1 MKNRLVNKK
10 VVSSIGIGIMA
21 FVTATSPV
29 LTVLAEDGEPVDI
42 PAPES
47 TMEQSSEP
55 KASSEPQNVEVSN
68 SIQEAQDAIDGT
80 KEKLPA
86 TSNEEP
92 LSSIRDSLKNS
103 KNELEAV
110 KGDVSELDRLN
121 QAAKDAEE
129 NLKKATEA
137 GDENEDILYENGIE
151 ATEKIN
157 NLTES
162 IEQNN
167 EAAEKIAED
176 IKNAQE
182 IIYENSAAAQ
192 AAKNQAEEDVK
203 VAEAELDSAQEA
215 NEEAQKRL
223 EDAEIAKDYFEERK
237 DKADKALEDAKNAV
251 AAAQD
256 RLIEISEEYGFG
268 NLDDFE
274 AENAEG
280 AAGKAYKAALKA
292 LEKAEADLQ
301 EKEQKAEEAK
311 KALLAAEA
319 NKNDADKNLEA
330 AQKELEAA
338 ANCYDAACDELEKAE
353 TALSDAED
361 AEKSAQET
369 YENAWKNY
377 KEGGTAE
384 ALEEAKKDS
393 AEKAEKAEE
402 AETLVKKAEEDLKEA
417 EKAFKEVEGFGEVLQ
432 AGREIQNTAGAEKDK
447 LDALAIKFIEYIMIK
462 DGRTDAEIQGSW
474 NNFENEDQNYLKV
487 TFTDQAG
494 LKVTAY
500 YDYIYNSSTGN
511 IALCRKGLP
520 KNEGDNLVFPDK
532 GEEIFTEEQFN
543 TAVSDYET
551 RKDRVDE
558 TKKIKEDKRKE
569 ADDAIEA
576 AEDAKIA
583 EDNARKN
590 DAEAQKELKKS
601 YDNLI
606 EAQGKVSE
614 REKEK
619 EEKEN
624 AKIASGR
631 DWLANAAKTESMQK
645 AVNDMLDALKNAQA
659 EVDAMNNKS
668 AAATARKV
676 VVQTAYDR
684 VKEAIED
691 LSGLTSQKAVDT
703 QAYIALLDKCEEAK
717 KAYESAAKAYGVT
730 EESLA
735 KVEDAVKRAKE
746 AAEGNFAY
754 RTPTAPTTGGGT
766 GGTTT
771 GGGTGGTG
779 GGTGTPTAPEAAPI
793 VILPTAAVPLAGP
806 GAADG
811 AMLADADEEEEADLT
826 TLEDEVTPLA
836 GPESKAETVNLEDF
850 PTPFAGPVAE
860 MGQMSWWWLL
870 IIAVLGVT
878 GEEMYRRYQKKQ
890 REQANIEN

>member
-68 SIQEAQDAIDGT
+68 SIQKAQDAIDGT

-86 TSNEEP
+86 TSDEEP
-92 LSSIRDSLKNS
+92 LSSIRDSLKDS

-110 KGDVSELDRLN
+110 KGNVSELDRLN
-121 QAAKDAEE
+121 QAAKDTEE

-223 EDAEIAKDYFEERK
+223 EA
-237 DKADKALEDAKNAV
+237 
-251 AAAQD
+251 
-256 RLIEISEEYGFG
+256 
-268 NLDDFE
+268 
-274 AENAEG
+274 AEG

-311 KALLAAEA
+311 KALLAAEV

-361 AEKSAQET
+361 AEKRAQEI
-369 YENAWKNY
+369 YENARKNY

-402 AETLVKKAEEDLKEA
+402 AETLAKEAEEDLKEA
-417 EKAFKEVEGFGEVLQ
+417 EKVFKEVEGFGEVLQ
-432 AGREIQNTAGAEKDK
+432 AGREIQNTAGVEKKK

-500 YDYIYNSSTGN
+500 YDYIYNSGTGN
-511 IALCRKGLP
+511 ITLCRKGLP

-569 ADDAIEA
+569 ADDAIKA
-576 AEDAKIA
+576 AEAAKIA
-583 EDNARKN
+583 EDNVRKK
-590 DAEAQKELKKS
+590 DADAQKELKKS

-624 AKIASGR
+624 AKTASGR

-684 VKEAIED
+684 VKQAIED

-717 KAYESAAKAYGVT
+717 KAYELAAKAYGVT

-754 RTPTAPTTGGGT
+754 RTPTAPTTGDGT

-771 GGGTGGTG
+771 GGGTGGDA
-779 GGTGTPTAPEAAPI
+779 GTPTAPEAAPT
-793 VILPTAAVPLAGP
+793 VILPPAAVPLAGP

-811 AMLADADEEEEADLT
+811 AMLADADEEEGAGLT

-836 GPESKAETVNLEDF
+836 GPESKTKTVNLEDF
-850 PTPFAGPVAE
+850 PTPLAGPVAE

-890 REQANIEN
+890 REQANIES

>member
-68 SIQEAQDAIDGT
+68 SIQKAQDAIDGT

-86 TSNEEP
+86 TSDEEP
-92 LSSIRDSLKNS
+92 LSSIRDSLKDS

-110 KGDVSELDRLN
+110 KGNVSELDRLN
-121 QAAKDAEE
+121 QAAKDTEE

-223 EDAEIAKDYFEERK
+223 EA
-237 DKADKALEDAKNAV
+237 
-251 AAAQD
+251 
-256 RLIEISEEYGFG
+256 
-268 NLDDFE
+268 
-274 AENAEG
+274 AEG
-280 AAGKAYKAALKA
+280 AAGKAYKAAL
-292 LEKAEADLQ
+292 KAEADLQ

-311 KALLAAEA
+311 KALLAAEV

-361 AEKSAQET
+361 AEKRAQEI
-369 YENAWKNY
+369 YENARKNY

-402 AETLVKKAEEDLKEA
+402 AETLAKEAEEDLKEA
-417 EKAFKEVEGFGEVLQ
+417 EKVFKEVEGFGEVLQ
-432 AGREIQNTAGAEKDK
+432 AGREIQNTAGVEKKK

-511 IALCRKGLP
+511 ITLCRKGLP

-569 ADDAIEA
+569 ADDAIKA
-576 AEDAKIA
+576 AEAAKIA
-583 EDNARKN
+583 EDNVRKK
-590 DAEAQKELKKS
+590 DADAQKELKKS

-624 AKIASGR
+624 AKTASGR

-684 VKEAIED
+684 VKQAIED

-717 KAYESAAKAYGVT
+717 KAYELAAKAYGVT

-735 KVEDAVKRAKE
+735 KVEDTVKRAKE

-754 RTPTAPTTGGGT
+754 RTPIAPT
-766 GGTTT
+766 
-771 GGGTGGTG
+771 
-779 GGTGTPTAPEAAPI
+779 
-793 VILPTAAVPLAGP
+793 VILPPAAVPLAGP

-811 AMLADADEEEEADLT
+811 AMLADADEEEGAGLT

-836 GPESKAETVNLEDF
+836 GPESKTETVNLEDF
-850 PTPFAGPVAE
+850 PTPLAGPVAE

-890 REQANIEN
+890 REQANIES

>member
-68 SIQEAQDAIDGT
+68 SIQKAQDAIDGT

-86 TSNEEP
+86 TSDEEP
-92 LSSIRDSLKNS
+92 LSSIRDSLKDS

-110 KGDVSELDRLN
+110 KGNVSELDRLN
-121 QAAKDAEE
+121 QAAKDTEE

-223 EDAEIAKDYFEERK
+223 EA
-237 DKADKALEDAKNAV
+237 
-251 AAAQD
+251 
-256 RLIEISEEYGFG
+256 
-268 NLDDFE
+268 
-274 AENAEG
+274 AEG
-280 AAGKAYKAALKA
+280 AAGKAYKAAL
-292 LEKAEADLQ
+292 KAEADLQ

-311 KALLAAEA
+311 KALLAAEV

-361 AEKSAQET
+361 AEKRAQEI
-369 YENAWKNY
+369 YENARKNY

-402 AETLVKKAEEDLKEA
+402 AETLAKEAEEDLKEA

-432 AGREIQNTAGAEKDK
+432 AGREIQNTAGVEKKK

-500 YDYIYNSSTGN
+500 YDYIYNSGTGN
-511 IALCRKGLP
+511 ITLCRKGLP

-569 ADDAIEA
+569 ADDAIKA
-576 AEDAKIA
+576 AEAAKIA
-583 EDNARKN
+583 EDNVRKK
-590 DAEAQKELKKS
+590 DADAQKELKKS

-624 AKIASGR
+624 AKTASGR

-684 VKEAIED
+684 VKQAIED

-717 KAYESAAKAYGVT
+717 KAYELAAKAYGVT

-735 KVEDAVKRAKE
+735 KVEDTVKRAKE

-754 RTPTAPTTGGGT
+754 RTPIAPT
-766 GGTTT
+766 
-771 GGGTGGTG
+771 
-779 GGTGTPTAPEAAPI
+779 
-793 VILPTAAVPLAGP
+793 VILPPAAVPLAGP

-811 AMLADADEEEEADLT
+811 AMLADADEEEGAGLT

-836 GPESKAETVNLEDF
+836 GPESKTETVNLEDF
-850 PTPFAGPVAE
+850 PTPLAGPVAE

-890 REQANIEN
+890 REQANIES

>member
-1 MKNRLVNKK
+1 
-10 VVSSIGIGIMA
+10 
-21 FVTATSPV
+21 
-29 LTVLAEDGEPVDI
+29 
-42 PAPES
+42 
-47 TMEQSSEP
+47 ME
-55 KASSEPQNVEVSN
+55 A
-68 SIQEAQDAIDGT
+68 
-80 KEKLPA
+80 
-86 TSNEEP
+86 
-92 LSSIRDSLKNS
+92 
-103 KNELEAV
+103 
-110 KGDVSELDRLN
+110 
-121 QAAKDAEE
+121 
-129 NLKKATEA
+129 
-137 GDENEDILYENGIE
+137 
-151 ATEKIN
+151 
-157 NLTES
+157 
-162 IEQNN
+162 
-167 EAAEKIAED
+167 
-176 IKNAQE
+176 
-182 IIYENSAAAQ
+182 
-192 AAKNQAEEDVK
+192 
-203 VAEAELDSAQEA
+203 
-215 NEEAQKRL
+215 
-223 EDAEIAKDYFEERK
+223 
-237 DKADKALEDAKNAV
+237 
-251 AAAQD
+251 
-256 RLIEISEEYGFG
+256 
-268 NLDDFE
+268 
-274 AENAEG
+274 AEG

-311 KALLAAEA
+311 KALLAAEV

-361 AEKSAQET
+361 AEKRAQEI
-369 YENAWKNY
+369 YENARKNY

-393 AEKAEKAEE
+393 AEKAEKAEKAEE
-402 AETLVKKAEEDLKEA
+402 AETLAKEAEEDLKEA
-417 EKAFKEVEGFGEVLQ
+417 EKAFKEVESFGEVLQ
-432 AGREIQNTAGAEKDK
+432 AGREIQNTAGAEKKK

-500 YDYIYNSSTGN
+500 YDYIYNSGTGN
-511 IALCRKGLP
+511 ITLCRKGLP

-569 ADDAIEA
+569 ADDAIKA
-576 AEDAKIA
+576 AEAAKIA
-583 EDNARKN
+583 EDNVRKK
-590 DAEAQKELKKS
+590 DADAQKELKKS

-624 AKIASGR
+624 AKTASGR

-703 QAYIALLDKCEEAK
+703 QAYIALLDKCKEAK
-717 KAYESAAKAYGVT
+717 KAYELAAKAYGVT

-754 RTPTAPTTGGGT
+754 RTPIAPT
-766 GGTTT
+766 
-771 GGGTGGTG
+771 
-779 GGTGTPTAPEAAPI
+779 
-793 VILPTAAVPLAGP
+793 VILPPAAVPLAGP

-811 AMLADADEEEEADLT
+811 AMLADADEEEGAGLT

-836 GPESKAETVNLEDF
+836 GPESKTKTVNLEDF
-850 PTPFAGPVAE
+850 PTPLAGPVAE
-860 MGQMSWWWLL
+860 MGQMSWC
-870 IIAVLGVT
+870 
-878 GEEMYRRYQKKQ
+878 
-890 REQANIEN
+890 

>member
-68 SIQEAQDAIDGT
+68 SIQKAQDAIDGT

-86 TSNEEP
+86 TSDEEP
-92 LSSIRDSLKNS
+92 LSSIRDSLKDS

-110 KGDVSELDRLN
+110 KGNVSELDRLN
-121 QAAKDAEE
+121 QAAKDTEE

-223 EDAEIAKDYFEERK
+223 EA
-237 DKADKALEDAKNAV
+237 
-251 AAAQD
+251 
-256 RLIEISEEYGFG
+256 
-268 NLDDFE
+268 
-274 AENAEG
+274 AEG
-280 AAGKAYKAALKA
+280 AAGKAYKAAL
-292 LEKAEADLQ
+292 KAEADLQ

-311 KALLAAEA
+311 KALLAAEV

-361 AEKSAQET
+361 AEKRAQEI
-369 YENAWKNY
+369 YENARKNY

-402 AETLVKKAEEDLKEA
+402 AETLAKEAEEDLKEA

-432 AGREIQNTAGAEKDK
+432 AGREIQNTAGVEKKK

-511 IALCRKGLP
+511 ITLCRKGLP

-569 ADDAIEA
+569 ADDAIKA
-576 AEDAKIA
+576 AEAAKIA
-583 EDNARKN
+583 EDNVRKK
-590 DAEAQKELKKS
+590 DADAQKELKKS

-624 AKIASGR
+624 AKTASGR

-684 VKEAIED
+684 VKQAIED

-717 KAYESAAKAYGVT
+717 KAYELAAKAYGVT

-735 KVEDAVKRAKE
+735 KVEDTVKRAKE

-754 RTPTAPTTGGGT
+754 RTPIAPT
-766 GGTTT
+766 
-771 GGGTGGTG
+771 
-779 GGTGTPTAPEAAPI
+779 
-793 VILPTAAVPLAGP
+793 VILPPAAVPLAGP

-811 AMLADADEEEEADLT
+811 AMLADADEEEGAGLT

-836 GPESKAETVNLEDF
+836 GPESKTETVNLEDF
-850 PTPFAGPVAE
+850 PTPLAGPVAE

-878 GEEMYRRYQKKQ
+878 GEEMYRRYKKKQ
-890 REQANIEN
+890 REQANIES

>member
-68 SIQEAQDAIDGT
+68 SIQKAQDAIDGT

-86 TSNEEP
+86 TSDEEP
-92 LSSIRDSLKNS
+92 LSSIRDSLKDS

-110 KGDVSELDRLN
+110 KGNVSELDRLN
-121 QAAKDAEE
+121 QAAKDTEE

-223 EDAEIAKDYFEERK
+223 EA
-237 DKADKALEDAKNAV
+237 
-251 AAAQD
+251 
-256 RLIEISEEYGFG
+256 
-268 NLDDFE
+268 
-274 AENAEG
+274 AEG
-280 AAGKAYKAALKA
+280 AAGKAYKAAL
-292 LEKAEADLQ
+292 KAEADLQ

-311 KALLAAEA
+311 KALLAAEV

-361 AEKSAQET
+361 AEKRAQEI
-369 YENAWKNY
+369 YENARKNY

-402 AETLVKKAEEDLKEA
+402 AETLAKEAEEDLKEA
-417 EKAFKEVEGFGEVLQ
+417 EKVFKEVEGFGEVLQ
-432 AGREIQNTAGAEKDK
+432 AGREIQNTAGVEKKK

-500 YDYIYNSSTGN
+500 YDYIYNSGTGN
-511 IALCRKGLP
+511 ITLCRKGLP

-569 ADDAIEA
+569 ADDAIKA
-576 AEDAKIA
+576 AEAAKIA
-583 EDNARKN
+583 EDNVRKK
-590 DAEAQKELKKS
+590 DADAQKELKKS

-624 AKIASGR
+624 AKTASGR

-684 VKEAIED
+684 VKQAIED

-717 KAYESAAKAYGVT
+717 KAYELADKAYGVT
-730 EESLA
+730 EESLG

-754 RTPTAPTTGGGT
+754 RTPIAPT
-766 GGTTT
+766 
-771 GGGTGGTG
+771 
-779 GGTGTPTAPEAAPI
+779 
-793 VILPTAAVPLAGP
+793 VILPPAAVPLAGP

-811 AMLADADEEEEADLT
+811 AMLADADEEEGAGLT

-836 GPESKAETVNLEDF
+836 GPESKTETVNLEDF
-850 PTPFAGPVAE
+850 PTPLAGPVAE

-890 REQANIEN
+890 REQANIES

>member
-68 SIQEAQDAIDGT
+68 SIQKAQDAIDGT

-86 TSNEEP
+86 TSDEEP
-92 LSSIRDSLKNS
+92 LSSIRDSLKDS

-110 KGDVSELDRLN
+110 KGNVSELDRLN
-121 QAAKDAEE
+121 QAAKDTEE

-223 EDAEIAKDYFEERK
+223 EA
-237 DKADKALEDAKNAV
+237 
-251 AAAQD
+251 
-256 RLIEISEEYGFG
+256 
-268 NLDDFE
+268 
-274 AENAEG
+274 AEG
-280 AAGKAYKAALKA
+280 AAGKAYKAAL
-292 LEKAEADLQ
+292 KAEADLQ

-311 KALLAAEA
+311 KALLAAEV

-361 AEKSAQET
+361 AEKRAQEI
-369 YENAWKNY
+369 YENARKNY

-402 AETLVKKAEEDLKEA
+402 AETLAKEAEEDLKEA

-432 AGREIQNTAGAEKDK
+432 AGREIQNTAGVEKKK

-511 IALCRKGLP
+511 ITLCRKGLP

-569 ADDAIEA
+569 ADDAIKA
-576 AEDAKIA
+576 AEAAKIA
-583 EDNARKN
+583 EDNVRKK
-590 DAEAQKELKKS
+590 DADAQKELKKS

-624 AKIASGR
+624 AKTASGR

-684 VKEAIED
+684 VKQAIED

-717 KAYESAAKAYGVT
+717 KAYELAAKAYGVT

-735 KVEDAVKRAKE
+735 KVEDTVKRAKE

-754 RTPTAPTTGGGT
+754 RTPIAPT
-766 GGTTT
+766 
-771 GGGTGGTG
+771 
-779 GGTGTPTAPEAAPI
+779 
-793 VILPTAAVPLAGP
+793 VILPPAAVPLAGP

-811 AMLADADEEEEADLT
+811 AMLADADEEEGAGLT

-836 GPESKAETVNLEDF
+836 GPESKTETVNLEDF
-850 PTPFAGPVAE
+850 PTPLAGPVAE

-890 REQANIEN
+890 REQANIES